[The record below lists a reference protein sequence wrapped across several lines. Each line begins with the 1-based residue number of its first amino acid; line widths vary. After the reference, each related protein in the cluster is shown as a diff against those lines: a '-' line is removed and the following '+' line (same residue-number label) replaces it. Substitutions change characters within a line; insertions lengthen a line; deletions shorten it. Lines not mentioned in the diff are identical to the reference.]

1 MLQLGAGVHRDAGA
15 APQARVRVPG
25 PVWPP
30 RRMADASAA
39 AGRGGVRVP
48 VTVAVPV
55 LRSPDA
61 ARKVTVIQ
69 TTSPVLKKSALTAA
83 AGGMPRP
90 ILIPGG
96 LHDSA
101 RVLEKV
107 ERNEKKKWRSRQ
119 RLCGDKCVGRCS

>member
-1 MLQLGAGVHRDAGA
+1 MHHDAGA

-30 RRMADASAA
+30 DS
-39 AGRGGVRVP
+39 GRGGVRVP

-61 ARKVTVIQ
+61 ARNVTVIQ

-90 ILIPGG
+90 ILIPGR

-119 RLCGDKCVGRCS
+119 RLCGDKCVGRHCS